1 MTLSHPKKKKHPP
14 NNRELRQ
21 VSTVVSRS
29 SYRVFRTLAWYE
41 STRTIDWG
49 ACLVVWVTSV
59 WGLDPFHLV
68 LDFKSI
74 HEMAAIGLVDIP
86 PEIQLQ
92 IAEFAET
99 QDLNALSLTSRSLRS
114 IAQSMLFEN
123 FQIDLKTGLRGLVDN
138 LLANPRICAAI
149 RFLVIHGWHPSCNHE
164 ELLSHTQ
171 KMLPK
176 MVGLRKVSIE
186 EVDLSK
192 AFLDAVLGIAANKPL
207 KISLEWNEYPYG
219 VIPMPH
225 TPLQI
230 SHLDLR
236 VDLPSLEFFRSM
248 LHASATTLT
257 GLRIVVTR
265 GDLERLAD
273 VNLPFLHDLSF
284 LFRIGCKD
292 LMTSAAAFITAQKS
306 IKKLE
311 LRGSLHPLPPI
322 PLNALPNAL
331 PNLRELIA
339 SPKLVNQLVPGQP
352 VEAIEVIFSY
362 HEGDQDQDWFGEE
375 VTQSTARVRM
385 LRIPI
390 FKAAALDTRMVKR
403 MVAMVPFLEDLW
415 LPVFDDVSWSFCSIT
430 KTWAAH
436 FPLGPQCRRSP
447 HFTQLPQE
455 PRLQAGSS

>member
-1 MTLSHPKKKKHPP
+1 
-14 NNRELRQ
+14 
-21 VSTVVSRS
+21 
-29 SYRVFRTLAWYE
+29 
-41 STRTIDWG
+41 
-49 ACLVVWVTSV
+49 
-59 WGLDPFHLV
+59 
-68 LDFKSI
+68 
-74 HEMAAIGLVDIP
+74 MASIGLLDIP

-99 QDLNALSLTSRSLRS
+99 QDLKVLSLTSRSLCS
-114 IAQSMLFEN
+114 IAQSMLFETLR
-123 FQIDLKTGLRGLVDN
+123 IDLRTGLRGLVDN

-149 RFLVIHGWHPSCNHE
+149 RFLVIHGWPPLRNHE

-171 KMLPK
+171 KMLPE
-176 MVGLRKVSIE
+176 MIGLREVSIE
-186 EVDLSK
+186 QVDLSK
-192 AFLDAVLGIAANKPL
+192 AFLNAVLGIAANKPL
-207 KISLEWNEYPYG
+207 QISLGWNTYPYS

-230 SHLDLR
+230 SHLVLR
-236 VDLPSLEFFRSM
+236 VDLLSLELFRSM

-284 LFRIGCKD
+284 LFIIGSED

-311 LRGSLHPLPPI
+311 LRGSVCPLPPI
-322 PLNALPNAL
+322 PPNALPNAL

-352 VEAIEVIFSY
+352 VEAIEVIFLY
-362 HEGDQDQDWFGEE
+362 HKGEQDQDWFGEE

-415 LPVFDDVSWSFCSIT
+415 LPVCDDVSWSFCSIT
-430 KTWAAH
+430 KTLAAH
-436 FPLGPQCRRSP
+436 FPSDRQCRRRPQRRRSP
-447 HFTQLPQE
+447 HFTQVPQE
-455 PRLQAGSS
+455 PRLRAGSSRSMGRPQRQRHRFQTTECKFVLLISRDSGP